1 MDPAPVNLHLKWP
14 EMASL
19 LEDVNLQKL
28 VLGALNKFKSKSQS
42 YIYIHIYVNIQIQT
56 YRNTEHQNQSKSNM
70 HLYSCD
76 VSSDLKKRA

>member
-42 YIYIHIYVNIQIQT
+42 YIYIYIF
-56 YRNTEHQNQSKSNM
+56 M
-70 HLYSCD
+70 
-76 VSSDLKKRA
+76 